1 MGADIE
7 VEVTGRTMRRA
18 GRRAARAR
26 ERARRDHVI
35 AGDEIPNV
43 QDEIPALAV
52 AAAFADGVT
61 EVRDAAELA
70 VKESNRIGALHQE
83 LSELGLAVE
92 TRADGL
98 VIRGGQPR
106 AALLK
111 SHGDHRIAMAA
122 AVAANAIDGESTV
135 RGWQAVSSSYPEFAD
150 DLARVTGA
158 R

>member
-1 MGADIE
+1 MSGAASRSASCACAPARSSATTIE
-7 VEVTGRTMRRA
+7 
-18 GRRAARAR
+18 
-26 ERARRDHVI
+26 
-35 AGDEIPNV
+35 GDEIPNV
-43 QDEIPALAV
+43 QDEIPALAI
-52 AAAFADGVT
+52 AAAFAEGVT

-92 TRADGL
+92 ARADGL

-111 SHGDHRIAMAA
+111 SHGDHRIAMAM
-122 AVAANAIDGESTV
+122 AVAANAIDGQSTV

-150 DLARVTGA
+150 DLARVAGPQ
-158 R
+158 

>member
-1 MGADIE
+1 M
-7 VEVTGRTMRRA
+7 
-18 GRRAARAR
+18 
-26 ERARRDHVI
+26 
-35 AGDEIPNV
+35 
-43 QDEIPALAV
+43 
-52 AAAFADGVT
+52 T

-106 AALLK
+106 GRRCSRATATTA
-111 SHGDHRIAMAA
+111 SRWPP

-150 DLARVTGA
+150 DLARLTGA
-158 R
+158 Q